1 MIRHILR
8 LIALV
13 AGTAL
18 ALATLASPPTAAQA
32 PAGGGSVAFTNA
44 RIIDGTGRAPI
55 DRGTLVI
62 ANGRVAAVGPAAS
75 VMIPAGAQRIDA
87 AGKTIVP
94 GFINAHAH
102 LNVSPNA
109 PVPVREDLIRR
120 LRMYANYGVT
130 STVSLGST
138 RADEAEGFK
147 LMQEQDHPGLDRAR
161 LYTAGLNAVG
171 KTPEEARASVDRLA
185 DLHAYLIK
193 FHINGTPNDM
203 NEATW
208 SAIIDE
214 SHKKGLRVAVH
225 IFYQKDAKAAIDHG
239 VDIIAHGIRDED
251 VSPEVIAEMKRK
263 NVGYIPTLT
272 RDVAVYVYEST
283 PDFLKDP
290 FFQRGS
296 SLYNE
301 QVPMLTTP
309 EWQDKVR
316 KDATAQ
322 MTFTV
327 GCDDVPEV
335 AKIVAPATYNLDSG
349 PQLTLDSAG
358 SSSGIG
364 DSKPIASY
372 LWQVVSGPASIAR
385 GTRRS
390 ASSRRCRSRSRMSV
404 RILHLLAQCKKA
416 ERGIGCLKK
425 TEGRTRGK
433 SAMPLRCRAGRC
445 SFGYCRGRAARIAL
459 TSSSGTCDGTFASSS
474 SKARFPSLTVSR

>member
-13 AGTAL
+13 AGTVL
-18 ALATLASPPTAAQA
+18 ATATLASPPTAAQA

-44 RIIDGTGRAPI
+44 RIIDGTGRASI

-94 GFINAHAH
+94 GFINAHGH

-138 RADEAEGFK
+138 QADEAEGFK

-171 KTPEEARASVDRLA
+171 KTPEEARTSVDRLA
-185 DLHAYLIK
+185 DLHAYMIK

-239 VDIIAHGIRDED
+239 VDIIAHGIRDQD
-251 VSPEVIAEMKRK
+251 VSPEVIAVMKQK

-272 RDVAVYVYEST
+272 RDLAVYVYEST

-322 MTFTV
+322 MTKKALVQGEKNLKTISDA
-327 GCDDVPEV
+327 GITIAMGTDSGV
-335 AKIVAPATYNLDSG
+335 ASNPGRWQGYFEQVELEMMNKTGMSAMKVIVAATGDGAKLAGLKQVGTLAPGNWADLVVLSANPLDNIRNTRMIESVW
-349 PQLTLDSAG
+349 
-358 SSSGIG
+358 IG
-364 DSKPIASY
+364 GAKQTNITPVT
-372 LWQVVSGPASIAR
+372 Q
-385 GTRRS
+385 TR
-390 ASSRRCRSRSRMSV
+390 
-404 RILHLLAQCKKA
+404 
-416 ERGIGCLKK
+416 
-425 TEGRTRGK
+425 
-433 SAMPLRCRAGRC
+433 
-445 SFGYCRGRAARIAL
+445 
-459 TSSSGTCDGTFASSS
+459 
-474 SKARFPSLTVSR
+474 